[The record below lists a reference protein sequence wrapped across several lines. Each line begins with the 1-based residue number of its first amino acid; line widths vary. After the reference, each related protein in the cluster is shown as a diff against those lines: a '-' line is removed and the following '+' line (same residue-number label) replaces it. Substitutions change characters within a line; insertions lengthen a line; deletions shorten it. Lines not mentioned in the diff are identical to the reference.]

1 MGTPINTKELA
12 RFVLPIVRREWD
24 QEMLN
29 PRIASPAFQFFGIEG
44 SSSSVE
50 YSQGLGA
57 FGLVPEYNAST
68 AEGNAAAIQ
77 YDSFSELYETTF
89 THKEYAKG
97 VAIERKLL
105 DDNATGQIRR
115 KAASLGLSFGR
126 TRATHASSVFNNAF
140 SASYV
145 GADAVALCSDSHPVN
160 KNSSSTYDNAGTS
173 ALSYANVITTLIARS
188 EERR

>member
-12 RFVLPIVRREWD
+12 RFVLPIVRKEWD

-68 AEGNAAAIQ
+68 AEGNAAVNQRALISV
-77 YDSFSELYETTF
+77 D
-89 THKEYAKG
+89 
-97 VAIERKLL
+97 ERF
-105 DDNATGQIRR
+105 GPRR
-115 KAASLGLSFGR
+115 LR
-126 TRATHASSVFNNAF
+126 
-140 SASYV
+140 
-145 GADAVALCSDSHPVN
+145 
-160 KNSSSTYDNAGTS
+160 
-173 ALSYANVITTLIARS
+173 LIARPLAAHREVNCPRETTADLCGHLCPRWVLRS
-188 EERR
+188 RI